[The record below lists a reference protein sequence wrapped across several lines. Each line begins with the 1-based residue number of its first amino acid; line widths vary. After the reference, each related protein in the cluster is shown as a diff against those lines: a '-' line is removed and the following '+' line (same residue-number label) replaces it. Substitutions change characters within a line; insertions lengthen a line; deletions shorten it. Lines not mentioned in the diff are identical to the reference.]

1 MYYALIMTVSP
12 QIHSIQ
18 IASRAGESMMQLAQA
33 NIVAGKGIEGDRYAL
48 GIGAFSKTKPK
59 IRHISLIALSGIEDA
74 NQQLLTKQYAV
85 FSESDARRNL
95 VISNISASELN
106 DLVGKIFYLGGLA
119 FRGTELCA
127 PCQRPANLL
136 KRPDVLHAFDN
147 RGGIRAEALESGCL
161 IPGDLLHFSKSERS

>member
-1 MYYALIMTVSP
+1 MTVSP

-106 DLVGKIFYLGGLA
+106 DLVGKIFYLGSLA
-119 FRGTELCA
+119 FRGTELCV

-136 KRPDVLHAFDN
+136 KRPDFLHAFDN
-147 RGGIRAEALESGCL
+147 RGGIRAEALESGYL